1 MHKVILLTIAIALL
15 FGCTKKE
22 ESVTV
27 YTHRHYEADKTIYK
41 SFEEQTGIKVDVVTA
56 SADELIKRL
65 EDEGELSPADLLI
78 TVDAGRL
85 QRAKGK
91 GLLQTVRSAVL
102 ETAIPSHLRDA
113 ENSWFGLTRR
123 ARVIAYSPERVNPED
138 LSTYEALTDEAWKG
152 RILIRSSQNIYN
164 QSLLAS
170 MIAAHGDSTAKS
182 WAAGIVANMARTPSG
197 NDRDQMK
204 AVAAGI
210 GDIAIVNTYYL
221 GKLANSKN
229 EEERAVAE
237 KVKIFFPNQTDRGTH
252 INVSGAAVTKHS
264 KNKDNAV
271 KLLEFLVADE
281 AQKLFGSGNY
291 EYPAKPGIP
300 PSDLLNS
307 WGSFKPDNQSINR
320 LGELNPAAVRIF
332 DEVGW
337 R

>member
-1 MHKVILLTIAIALL
+1 MKKLLLIFIGAAFL
-15 FGCTKKE
+15 FGCAKKE

-41 SFEEQTGIKVDVVTA
+41 SFEEQTGIKVNIVTG

-65 EDEGELSPADLLI
+65 EDEGELSPADMLI

-85 QRAKGK
+85 QRAKNK
-91 GLLQTVRSAVL
+91 NLLQSVESEVL
-102 ETAIPSHLRDA
+102 TSSIPAHLRDTD
-113 ENSWFGLTRR
+113 NSWFGLTRR
-123 ARVIAYSPERVNPED
+123 ARVIVYAPDRVSPED
-138 LSTYEALTDEAWKG
+138 LSTYEALTGEDWKG

-170 MIAAHGDSTAKS
+170 MIAANGSDAAKS
-182 WAAGIVANMARTPSG
+182 WAEGIVANMARTPSG

-221 GKLANSKN
+221 GKLANS
-229 EEERAVAE
+229 ESADERAVAG
-237 KVKIFFPNQTDRGTH
+237 KVKIFFPNQEDRGTH
-252 INVSGAAVTKHS
+252 INVSGGAVVRHA
-264 KNKDNAV
+264 KNRDNAV
-271 KLLEFLVADE
+271 KLLEFMAGDE
-281 AQKLFGSGNY
+281 AQKLFGSANY
-291 EYPAKPGIP
+291 EYPVKPGIA

-307 WGSFKPDNQSINR
+307 WGTFKPDNQSINS
-320 LGELNPAAVRIF
+320 LGELNSEAVKVF
-332 DEVGW
+332 DEAGW